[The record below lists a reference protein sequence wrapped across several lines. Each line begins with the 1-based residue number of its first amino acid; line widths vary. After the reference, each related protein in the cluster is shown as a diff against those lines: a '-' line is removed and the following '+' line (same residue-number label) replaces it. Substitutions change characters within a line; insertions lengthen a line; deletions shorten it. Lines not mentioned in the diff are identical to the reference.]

1 MHTPPPQLPQS
12 LPRTLRRSGSAK
24 CAVAVAHSARLAL
37 LCFLAACSAYKPTI
51 PPSEG
56 HLSAQAVAPPGE
68 QDRILPPVSST
79 VMFTPPPRPKG
90 KPTTYSVVVHE
101 VPVKELL
108 LALSR
113 DTKEN
118 IDVHPGLSG
127 LVSLNAIDE
136 TLPSILERI
145 SKQVTMRYRV
155 EGRTIV
161 VEPDTAY
168 LKTYKVNYV
177 NMTRDTTSSISVSGQ
192 VGSSGQDS
200 GGTSTT
206 AVRTA
211 VKADFWDALRSN
223 INSILAASHRLEQSA
238 ADRQARAER
247 AKAAR
252 EQQLA
257 QAEAVARAGPNA
269 GNLFD
274 KVFGGQAADDKEQEI
289 VINAMAGTVTVLATS
304 RQHQLV
310 QEYLDRVQS
319 AVQRQVLIE
328 ATIAEVQLSQAYQ
341 AGINWQQLA
350 NNGTGFRLQQETM
363 SADVLATAPRIVI
376 GFGNFLSDFNIS
388 IRLLEQ
394 FGNTRVL
401 SSPKL
406 MAMNNQTALLKVV
419 DNVVYFTVSGS
430 QTTTGATG
438 SQIISAVTTTPNTVA
453 VGVVVS
459 LTPQVHDDGNVTLTV
474 RPTISRVNR
483 FVRDPNPNI
492 AIVNLVPEIA
502 VREMESVL
510 QLSSGQT
517 AILGG
522 LMQDNVQRDR
532 DQVPYAG
539 NLPRAG
545 DLFAYRNESVT
556 KSELV
561 IFIRPIVVRNPS
573 LDSEELKDLRRLLPK
588 IDQTGGN
595 P

>member
-1 MHTPPPQLPQS
+1 MPCA
-12 LPRTLRRSGSAK
+12 PRAAMLRFAT
-24 CAVAVAHSARLAL
+24 RLAL
-37 LCFLAACSAYKPTI
+37 PLVLLGACSNYKPTI

-56 HLSAQAVAPPGE
+56 HISAATVQPPGE
-68 QDRILPPVSST
+68 KERILPPVTST
-79 VMFTPPPRPKG
+79 TTFTPPPRPKS

-108 LALSR
+108 LALAR

-118 IDVHPGLSG
+118 IDIHPGLSG

-145 SKQVTMRYRV
+145 TKQVNMRYRID
-155 EGRTIV
+155 GRTIV

-206 AVRTA
+206 SVKTS
-211 VKADFWDALRSN
+211 VKADFWEVLRKN
-223 INSILAASHRLEQSA
+223 VDSILAASHRLEQSA
-238 ADRQARAER
+238 ADRQVRAER
-247 AKAAR
+247 NKAAR

-257 QAEAVARAGPNA
+257 QAEAVVRAGPNA
-269 GNLFD
+269 TNLF
-274 KVFGGQAADDKEQEI
+274 KEVFGDRATEDKEQEI
-289 VINAMAGTVTVLATS
+289 VINPMAGTVTVLATG
-304 RQHQLV
+304 RQHNLV
-310 QEYLDRVQS
+310 QEYLDSVQTS
-319 AVQRQVLIE
+319 VQRQVLIE

-350 NNGTGFRLQQETM
+350 NNGNGFRFQQETM
-363 SADVLATAPRIVI
+363 TADTLANAPRLVI
-376 GFGNFLSDFNIS
+376 GYGIEGLFGTDFNIS

-406 MAMNNQTALLKVV
+406 MALNNQTALLKVV
-419 DNVVYFTVSGS
+419 DNVVYFTVQSS

-438 SQIISAVTTTPNTVA
+438 SNVITAVTTTPNTVA

-459 LTPQVHDDGNVTLTV
+459 LTPQVHEDGNVTLTV
-474 RPTISRVNR
+474 RPTISRINK
-483 FVRDPNPNI
+483 FVRDPNPSI
-492 AIVNLVPEIA
+492 SVPNLVPEIA

-510 QLSSGQT
+510 QLTSGQT

-532 DQVPYAG
+532 DQLPYAG
-539 NLPRAG
+539 NLPRVG
-545 DLFAYRNESVT
+545 DLFAYRNENVT

-561 IFIRPIVVRNPS
+561 IFIRPIIVRNPS
-573 LDSEELKDLRRLLPK
+573 LDSEELKHLRRLLPELDK
-588 IDQTGGN
+588 TGQH